1 MPIFIKRRTI
11 RVGSEGMMTMKGAA
25 IIQRDGTVLLDKQ
38 HPCFEEVR
46 LELIQ
51 FAELVKSPAFY
62 YTYKITPL
70 SVWNAVANGW
80 TGAEVVEVLQ
90 AISRFNLPSGL
101 IQNIVNWIARHG
113 KLRLLSNETD
123 PNTLELV
130 CTLDEKEANIALE
143 QMATIPHANLKEIAA
158 GRYEVSRVVRGVLKQ
173 QMLLKGYPI
182 VDEAGY
188 RKGAPLSFSWKTSLA
203 TGQQWQLRSYQRE
216 AANAFVGEGTTGGS
230 GVIVMPCGAG
240 KTIVGLAVMEKLQC
254 ETLILTSN
262 LTSVHQ
268 WIHEMVTKTTIS
280 PGQIGEYSGQQK
292 QVMPVTVSTYQM
304 LTYRKQKNGEQPH
317 LDLFNQREWG
327 LIIYDEVHLL
337 PAPVFRATADIQGAR
352 RLGLTATLVREDGCE
367 KDVFSLI
374 GPKWYDLPW
383 RELEEDGYIASAK
396 CYEIRVGM
404 SSEDWQ
410 RYEQSEPKFKF
421 RLAAENKQKLSIIK
435 ELIQRHPHRQILIIG
450 QYVNQLRHIAT
461 ELGAPVITGSM
472 PQLERDQLFEAY
484 RQGQISI
491 LIVSKI
497 ANFAVNLP
505 DASVAIQISG
515 SYGSRQEEAQRLGR
529 ILRPKAGLE
538 AYFYSIVS
546 EDTREQEFAAQR
558 QLFLLE
564 QGYEYQI
571 VGSKE

>member
-1 MPIFIKRRTI
+1 MK
-11 RVGSEGMMTMKGAA
+11 MTMKGAA

-38 HPCFEEVR
+38 HPFFEEVR

-113 KLRLLSNETD
+113 KLRLLPNETD
-123 PNTLELV
+123 QNTLELV
-130 CTLDEKEANIALE
+130 CTLDEKETNIALE
-143 QMATIPHANLKEIAA
+143 QMAAIPHANLKSIAT
-158 GRYEVSRVVRGVLKQ
+158 GRYEVNRVVRGVLKQ

-203 TGQQWQLRSYQRE
+203 TGQQWQLRSYQQE
-216 AANAFVGEGTTGGS
+216 AVNAFVGEGTTGGS
-230 GVIVMPCGAG
+230 GVVVMPCGAG
-240 KTIVGLAVMEKLQC
+240 KTIVGLAVMERLQC

-268 WIHEMVTKTTIS
+268 WIHEILTKTTIS

-304 LTYRKQKNGEQPH
+304 LTYRKQKNGEQVH
-317 LDLFNQREWG
+317 LDLFNQRDWG

-383 RELEEDGYIASAK
+383 RELEEEGYIASAK

-435 ELIQRHPHRQILIIG
+435 ELIQRHPHRQVLIIG
-450 QYVNQLRHIAT
+450 QYVNQLRHIAS

-529 ILRPKAGLE
+529 ILRPKAGVE

>member
-1 MPIFIKRRTI
+1 
-11 RVGSEGMMTMKGAA
+11 MTMKGAA
-25 IIQRDGTVLLDKQ
+25 IIQRNGTVLLDKQ
-38 HPCFEEVR
+38 HPFFEEVR

-70 SVWNAVANGW
+70 SVWNAAATGW
-80 TGAEVVEVLQ
+80 TGTKIVEVLHG
-90 AISRFNLPSGL
+90 ISRFNVPSGL
-101 IQNIVNWIARHG
+101 IQNIVNWVARHG
-113 KLRLLSNETD
+113 KLRLFSNHSN
-123 PNTLELV
+123 PNKLNLI
-130 CTLDEKEANIALE
+130 CTLDEEDAFIALE
-143 QMATIPHANLKEIAA
+143 KVAVIPHTDLTKIAS
-158 GRYEVSRVVRGVLKQ
+158 GWYEVNREVRGVLKQ
-173 QMLLKGYPI
+173 QMLVNGYPI

-188 RKGAPLSFSWKTSLA
+188 QKGASLSFSWQPTLVDGK
-203 TGQQWQLRSYQRE
+203 QWQLRSYQQE
-216 AANAFVGEGTTGGS
+216 AVTTFVSQGRIGGS

-268 WIHEMVTKTTIS
+268 WIHEVISKTTIS
-280 PGQIGEYSGQQK
+280 LQQIGEYSGQQK
-292 QVMPVTVSTYQM
+292 EVKPITVSTYQM
-304 LTYRKQKNGEQPH
+304 LTYRKQKNGEQVH
-317 LDLFNQREWG
+317 LDLFNQRDWG

-383 RELEEDGYIASAK
+383 RELEAQGYIASAK

-404 SSEDWQ
+404 SSDDRQ
-410 RYEQSEPKFKF
+410 RYEHSEPKFKF
-421 RLAAENKQKLSIIK
+421 RLAAENKQKLVIIK
-435 ELIQRHPHRQILIIG
+435 ELIKQHSHRQILIIG
-450 QYVNQLRHIAT
+450 QYVKQLRDIAA
-461 ELGAPVITGSM
+461 ELRAPVITGSM
-472 PQLERDQLFEAY
+472 PQLERDYLFEAY
-484 RQGQISI
+484 RQGEISI

-497 ANFAVNLP
+497 ANFAVDLP
-505 DASVAIQISG
+505 DASIAIQISG

-546 EDTREQEFAAQR
+546 EGTREQEFAAQR

-564 QGYEYQI
+564 QGYDYQI

>member
-1 MPIFIKRRTI
+1 
-11 RVGSEGMMTMKGAA
+11 MTMKGAA

-38 HPCFEEVR
+38 HPFFEEVR

-62 YTYKITPL
+62 YTYQITPL
-70 SVWNAVANGW
+70 SVWNAAANGW
-80 TGAEVVEVLQ
+80 TGVKVVEVLQ
-90 AISRFNLPSGL
+90 AISRFNVPSGL
-101 IQNIVNWIARHG
+101 IQNIINWITRHG
-113 KLRLLSNETD
+113 KLRLFSNQVD
-123 PNTLELV
+123 ANKLILE
-130 CTLDEKEANIALE
+130 CTLDESEAQLALE
-143 QMATIPHANLKEIAA
+143 QIAA
-158 GRYEVSRVVRGVLKQ
+158 IPRANVTQLAPGQYEINREVRGVLKQ
-173 QMLLKGYPI
+173 KMLVNGYPI

-188 RKGAPLSFSWKTSLA
+188 HKGASLAFSWQSTLA
-203 TGQQWQLRSYQRE
+203 NGQQWHLRPYQQE
-216 AANAFVGEGTTGGS
+216 ASTTFVGQGDSRGRGS

-268 WIHEMVTKTTIS
+268 WIHEIVTKTTIS
-280 PGQIGEYSGQQK
+280 PAQIGEYSGQQK

-304 LTYRKQKNGEQPH
+304 LTYRKQKNGEQVH
-317 LDLFNQREWG
+317 LDLFNQRDWG

-383 RELEEDGYIASAK
+383 RELEGDGYIASAK

-404 SSEDWQ
+404 SDEDRQ
-410 RYEQSEPKFKF
+410 IYEHSEPKFKF
-421 RLAAENKQKLSIIK
+421 RLAAENKKKLAIIK
-435 ELIQRHPHRQILIIG
+435 GLILRHSNRQILIIG

-461 ELGAPVITGSM
+461 ELQAPVITGSM
-472 PQLERDQLFEAY
+472 SQAERDHLFEAY
-484 RQGQISI
+484 RKGQISI

-571 VGSKE
+571 VGSKG

>member
-1 MPIFIKRRTI
+1 
-11 RVGSEGMMTMKGAA
+11 MTMKGAA

-38 HPCFEEVR
+38 HPCFDEVR

-90 AISRFNLPSGL
+90 AISRFNVPSGL

-130 CTLDEKEANIALE
+130 CTLDEKEASIALE
-143 QMATIPHANLKEIAA
+143 QIAAIPHANLKAVAI

-173 QMLLKGYPI
+173 QMLLRGYPI

-188 RKGAPLSFSWKTSLA
+188 RKGAPLAFSLKTKLA
-203 TGQQWQLRSYQRE
+203 TGQHWRPRSYQME

-268 WIHEMVTKTTIS
+268 WIDEIVTKTTIS
-280 PGQIGEYSGQQK
+280 PEQIGEYSGQQK
-292 QVMPVTVSTYQM
+292 QVMPVTASTYQM
-304 LTYRKQKNGEQPH
+304 LTYRKQKNGEQLH

-383 RELEEDGYIASAK
+383 RELEEEGYIASAK

-404 SSEDWQ
+404 ASEDRQ

-421 RLAAENKQKLSIIK
+421 RLAAENKQKLAMIK
-435 ELIQRHPHRQILIIG
+435 ALIKQHAHRQVLIIG
-450 QYVNQLRHIAT
+450 QYLNQLRYIAA
-461 ELGAPVITGSM
+461 ELGAPIITGSM
-472 PQLERDQLFEAY
+472 PQAERDHLFEAY
-484 RQGQISI
+484 RQGEISI
-491 LIVSKI
+491 LIVSKL

-529 ILRPKAGLE
+529 ILRPKAGKE

-546 EDTREQEFAAQR
+546 EGTREQEFAAQR

-564 QGYEYQI
+564 QGYDYEI
-571 VGSKE
+571 IDSKG